1 MISVPVVEAK
11 NKLTFLIRML
21 ENNIQDIIE
30 ITKHGKS
37 VAVLGK
43 KDDFK
48 PRQQE
53 NSYIRAYQNF
63 RSKIKSELSLSEWEE
78 SFNIPR
84 SKENIRH
91 SEDFE

>member
-53 NSYIRAYQNF
+53 NSYMRAYQNF